1 MGIMYNQIKSI
12 DRGSPLRHKASVGDR
27 LVSIN
32 GNKILDVLDYKFFAY
47 DSALTVVL
55 RRPGGEEIQNA
66 VFHRFA
72 ADSLQRPGIGPELAG
87 I

>member
-55 RRPGGEEIQNA
+55 RPPR
-66 VFHRFA
+66 RRR
-72 ADSLQRPGIGPELAG
+72 STRWRL
-87 I
+87 